1 MGNMSLLGGEG
12 PYCISVL
19 WGLTALLFVVLII
32 RIYTRV
38 VCVAS
43 YGIDDTFF
51 VITIVSTTFPIATN
65 SRYTKPLLTVAAISG
80 GTQNR
85 PL

>member
-1 MGNMSLLGGEG
+1 MGDMSLLGGEG

-51 VITIVSTTFPIATN
+51 VITIVSQELSYLPQTN
-65 SRYTKPLLTVAAISG
+65 RLEMEMTLLLT
-80 GTQNR
+80 TKKTK
-85 PL
+85 

>member
-1 MGNMSLLGGEG
+1 MGDMSLLGGEG

-51 VITIVSTTFPIATN
+51 VITIVSQGLSYLPQTN
-65 SRYTKPLLTVAAISG
+65 RLEMEMTLLLT
-80 GTQNR
+80 TKKTK
-85 PL
+85 